1 MVVGRDYAPRNQKS
15 KMNTQEVLENL
26 CVYDAKHPSYADF
39 VEGYADRE
47 PRNNCY
53 CDNCFYGRDKM
64 AVFIL
69 SLLKEESL

>member
-1 MVVGRDYAPRNQKS
+1 
-15 KMNTQEVLENL
+15 MNTQEVLENL
-26 CVYDAKHPSYADF
+26 CVYDARHPSWVNFREEYADQ
-39 VEGYADRE
+39 E
-47 PRNNCY
+47 PRKNCY